1 MIKNISSDKNV
12 SNSSSPIKILNN
24 SEEYNTYKNEQNIL
38 IFTADWCG
46 PCVRIKPF
54 INETILK
61 YNSKIN
67 NKNINFIYINIDKC
81 LSLSELFN
89 ITLLPTIIITNNNKE
104 KHRLLNK
111 NIDNLST
118 YIENL

>member
-1 MIKNISSDKNV
+1 MIKNISSDKNI
-12 SNSSSPIKILNN
+12 SNSSPIKILNN
-24 SEEYNTYKNEQNIL
+24 SEEYNTYKNEKNIL

-61 YNSKIN
+61 YSSKIN

-81 LSLSELFN
+81 LSLSELFT

-118 YIENL
+118 YIENF